1 VNFNLLSFVNR
12 FGERGKEK
20 APPIEANQKGHSFF
34 AGSCE
39 TFSCFFEGKKSE
51 ERFKIRFEEVVL
63 KIELKGV
70 ELVAKSKWN
79 FWVTSKQEN
88 QINPVGK
95 FVDSK

>member
-1 VNFNLLSFVNR
+1 VKGGKRKRHQLRLIK
-12 FGERGKEK
+12 RG
-20 APPIEANQKGHSFF
+20 ILFF

-39 TFSCFFEGKKSE
+39 TFSCFFEGKRSE

-79 FWVTSKQEN
+79 FWVTGKQEN
-88 QINPVGK
+88 QINQVGK
-95 FVDSK
+95 CVDSK